1 MKKNNKIYPEISS
14 FRDPAGFLFFSK
26 QKIYRQI
33 NKTGQE
39 DFDFFI
45 NSGLYKS
52 LVKKKMIVSHQ
63 DITKK
68 FKTSSQGY
76 KIIAPQFIPF
86 ISYPYEW
93 CFGQLKDAALLTL
106 EIQELALKYNMS
118 LKDSSAY
125 NVQFIGCN
133 PIFIDTLSFEKYQ
146 EEKPWIAYRQFCQHF
161 LAPLTLMTKKDPI
174 LNILLKNFIDGIPLD
189 LTSRLMSFTS
199 KFSPS
204 LFFHIYFQ
212 SLLQKKQLN
221 KKINTKYKMNK
232 SQMISLIKNL
242 KNTIKKMKI
251 KKTSTEWQ
259 NYYSFS
265 SYTQNAFS
273 HKKTL
278 IEKFLKKIKPK
289 SLLDLGT
296 NEGVFSKISSSLK
309 IYTIA
314 CDKDPLVIE
323 KLYQEEKKDQNK
335 FLLPLIVD
343 LSNPSPALGWANKE
357 RKSFIQRMRVDCVMA
372 LALIHHL
379 TTSNNLPFKLIAE
392 FLSHLGDFLI
402 IEFVPK
408 DDSNAKILF
417 QNRENIFS
425 QYNQKNFEKVFEK
438 KFDIIESQKI
448 IDSKRILYLM
458 RKK

>member
-204 LFFHIYFQ
+204 LFFHIYLQ